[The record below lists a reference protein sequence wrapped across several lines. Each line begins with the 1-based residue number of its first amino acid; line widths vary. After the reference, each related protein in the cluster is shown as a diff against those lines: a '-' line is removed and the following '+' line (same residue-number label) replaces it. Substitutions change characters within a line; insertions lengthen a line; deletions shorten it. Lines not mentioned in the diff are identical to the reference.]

1 MKRISFP
8 DSDASRATLH
18 ELRAEAVLFLDP
30 SASSGSTLSRLF
42 PIPIHFAYH
51 PVIFSFFPPRDR
63 ELNHNHSIF
72 QFLRN
77 CQLGTRL
84 VFSPA
89 GISRGPI
96 DMDFIVPDLLSATP
110 TATSDGPVRA
120 ARAASFSGPSARK
133 SFSSVLQGVRGE
145 EKKGNSQEADSPQGF
160 DKVEDRPDPKQAKG
174 LNSAASQ
181 AERSEARQARTSDSD
196 ESNDAQ
202 SQTMDGS
209 GEESESASPQSN
221 SGSAAEGRMV
231 VWMASGSLSQTEA
244 QMMLSEVQE
253 THDGAGEIGR
263 EPSSSAESSPASVAT
278 DVPEQAQNSS
288 LFLKG
293 EPHVTQSAEL
303 GGTVGENGVTEN
315 AADSAQAHAAIQ
327 ASPSGGTI
335 SSSDHNSARLVQ
347 IHDGELLPGGQLARG
362 ENGVAHHSTDD
373 QAPLFVPAHEGQG
386 DAGQR
391 TQWITPHGQQL
402 VVDQEELFSQSG
414 HEHDG
419 RQQGDPETK
428 LFQMMAV
435 DLPSMNGRTTEQY
448 AAVTQSQTISAPT
461 APSSTVVVPPAQ
473 PASSAP
479 DLTQPLTPSILRSV
493 VLEVDQPELGHV
505 NIRVAMM
512 NESVH
517 AHFSTDRVEV
527 GQFLINGQDRLQTM
541 LQANGLDMGQFR
553 VDIDRQSGG
562 RSFQQGLFHEQ
573 GQSGHQGSQGG
584 VKEQAHGWSDEMY
597 RPLQGRLNVVA

>member
-1 MKRISFP
+1 
-8 DSDASRATLH
+8 
-18 ELRAEAVLFLDP
+18 
-30 SASSGSTLSRLF
+30 
-42 PIPIHFAYH
+42 
-51 PVIFSFFPPRDR
+51 
-63 ELNHNHSIF
+63 
-72 QFLRN
+72 
-77 CQLGTRL
+77 
-84 VFSPA
+84 
-89 GISRGPI
+89 
-96 DMDFIVPDLLSATP
+96 MDFIVPDLLSATP
-110 TATSDGPVRA
+110 TASSDGPVRA
-120 ARAASFSGPSARK
+120 ARSASFSGPSARK

-145 EKKGNSQEADSPQGF
+145 EKKGNSQEADRPQGF

-181 AERSEARQARTSDSD
+181 AERSEARQARASDSD

-221 SGSAAEGRMV
+221 SGSAAEGQMV

-253 THDGAGEIGR
+253 THDGAGEISR

-303 GGTVGENGVTEN
+303 EGTVGENGVTEN

-327 ASPSGGTI
+327 PSSSGGAI
-335 SSSDHNSARLVQ
+335 SSSDHNIARLVQ
-347 IHDGELLPGGQLARG
+347 THDGKLLPGSQFDRNVAALDQG
-362 ENGVAHHSTDD
+362 EPGVAHHSTDNQPPLLVLAQED
-373 QAPLFVPAHEGQG
+373 QGETGP
-386 DAGQR
+386 R
-391 TQWITPHGQQL
+391 TQGITPHGQQL
-402 VVDQEELFSQSG
+402 VVDQEELFSPPG

-419 RQQGDPETK
+419 QQQDNPESK
-428 LFQMMAV
+428 LFHETV
-435 DLPSMNGRTTEQY
+435 VNLPSMNGRTTEQY
-448 AAVTQSQTISAPT
+448 AAVAQSQTISAPT

-493 VLEVDQPELGHV
+493 VLEVNQPEFGHV

-562 RSFQQGLFHEQ
+562 RSFQQGLFQEQ
-573 GQSGHQGSQGG
+573 GQSGHQGFQDLA
-584 VKEQAHGWSDEMY
+584 KEQAQGRSDDMY
-597 RPLQGRLNVVA
+597 RPLQGRLNLVA